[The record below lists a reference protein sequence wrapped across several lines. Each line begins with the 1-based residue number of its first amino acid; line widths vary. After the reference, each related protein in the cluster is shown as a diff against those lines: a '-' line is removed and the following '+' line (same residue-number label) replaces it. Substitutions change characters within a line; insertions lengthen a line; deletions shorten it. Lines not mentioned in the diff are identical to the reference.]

1 MITPNLSIKLVI
13 IYFFLFGLLALH
25 FLTGIS
31 KLIGIFL
38 VYYAY
43 VNILCLRNKGK
54 RLFKLAILKIN
65 IGLLSLI
72 NLLLIYNVL
81 NSKKIDTNKINQ
93 VDIKVGVIVLLL
105 IPIIAN
111 YISIRNYK
119 F

>member
-54 RLFKLAILKIN
+54 KLFKLAILKIN

-81 NSKKIDTNKINQ
+81 NSKKIDTNKINE
-93 VDIKVGVIVLLL
+93 VDIKVGIIVLLL

>member
-54 RLFKLAILKIN
+54 KLFKLAILKIN

>member
-54 RLFKLAILKIN
+54 KLFKLAILKIN

-81 NSKKIDTNKINQ
+81 NSKKIDTNKINE